1 MTPGVYN
8 GRTARR
14 GSGGAAR
21 GYAHCAP
28 GWRKIM
34 TMQIEPMER
43 AAIARLVIDE
53 LREEPQ
59 LWLPADLLRLPQDV
73 AGLTQDVA
81 ALTQT
86 VAGLTQDVAAL
97 TQTVNALAQTV
108 GGLTQTVGTLVP
120 TVGTLVQTVDTLVP
134 TVGTLVQT
142 VDTLVPTVGTLV
154 QTVDTLA
161 QAVAKLE
168 EGQQAIIAE
177 QRAHGARL
185 DALEEGQQ
193 VIIAEQ
199 RAHGARLDALEEGQ
213 QVIIAEQRA
222 MANEQRDM
230 ATRLKR
236 VEDDLGTVK
245 GWGLEVLC
253 ARRPGIIANALN
265 MVRFQ
270 TIDPGAV
277 AAMADDASNNG
288 TITPAEH
295 DQLILADVIYHG
307 LRRSDRTPFYT
318 LLEASYVVDINDV
331 NRAAE
336 RADILERI
344 TGQSAIRAVAGDHI
358 TMGAQTAT
366 ATATPGG
373 VAGGDGVVY
382 IHVENGARLR
392 S

>member
-1 MTPGVYN
+1 
-8 GRTARR
+8 
-14 GSGGAAR
+14 
-21 GYAHCAP
+21 
-28 GWRKIM
+28 M

-43 AAIARLVIDE
+43 AAIAQLVIDE
-53 LREEPQ
+53 LRGEPQ

-73 AGLTQDVA
+73 A
-81 ALTQT
+81 
-86 VAGLTQDVAAL
+86 AL
-97 TQTVNALAQTV
+97 TQTVNAL
-108 GGLTQTVGTLVP
+108 
-120 TVGTLVQTVDTLVP
+120 VQTVAA
-134 TVGTLVQT
+134 
-142 VDTLVPTVGTLV
+142 
-154 QTVDTLA
+154 LA
-161 QAVAKLE
+161 

-185 DALEEGQQ
+185 DALEAGQRAIIAEQRVLAEGQR

-199 RAHGARLDALEEGQ
+199 R
-213 QVIIAEQRA
+213 
-222 MANEQRDM
+222 DM
-230 ATRLKR
+230 AMRLKR

-270 TIDPGAV
+270 TIDPNEV

-295 DQLILADVIYHG
+295 AQIILADVIYHG

-331 NRAAE
+331 NRAVE
-336 RADILERI
+336 RAGILARI
-344 TGQSAIRAVAGDHI
+344 TGQSTISAVAGDHI
-358 TMGAQTAT
+358 TTGARTAT
-366 ATATPGG
+366 ATAAPGG
-373 VAGGDGVVY
+373 VSDGDGVVY
-382 IHVENGARLR
+382 IHVQNGARLR